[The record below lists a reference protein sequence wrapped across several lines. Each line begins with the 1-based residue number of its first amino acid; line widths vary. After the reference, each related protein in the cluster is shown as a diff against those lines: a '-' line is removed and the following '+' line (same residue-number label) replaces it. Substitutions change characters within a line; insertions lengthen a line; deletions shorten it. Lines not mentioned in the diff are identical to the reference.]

1 MYSEGNTSEFESLNI
16 DSSSTSSSRNRGR
29 KYSKIK
35 QFLCSPYGCL
45 AAFMVAMVAISFGQ
59 LIVLSNSSSS
69 NTGSSKFKGITGDTE
84 QDLSTVAKV
93 LMKQF
98 GQPPTYTKL
107 TDFKQHVATD
117 GIMNV
122 YTTKSDRAYGI
133 YFEVYESAL
142 GDENLFVRSDLVT
155 RSQGYDPMLH
165 TQFDGNN
172 PVWYFKLSE
181 DLQKIELYEKQL
193 NLRTSDQQLKQLL
206 EEGAV
211 DRWLGEFPIVDQFS
225 NQEKSETNKD
235 PSYVFD
241 AQAFVETEVFGVH
254 LPQDL
259 TLHRLVKVS
268 NFPSNINFIIESA
281 AAISNENDD
290 EDVGIMVSLAKLPKI
305 PMVGRQADP
314 RVGYFTTHYTDLGEH
329 PKRNDVRPSRR
340 IDTDVRLINR
350 WRLEKSTNC
359 DSNNLCE
366 PIKPIVYYIDPS
378 VPERWR
384 KYVAKGVTAWKKAF
398 EAIGFK
404 NTPRAVLP
412 GSKDWPKDYTAGDIR
427 YATIS
432 FAISREYVFSVG
444 PSISDPRSGEII
456 DADIGFAQEWVKAFT
471 TEIGTHNIDTSSK
484 ARRRRNYNSH
494 GKTPARKTSKD
505 GKDDDHDHHHHHH
518 HHHHNHNHAHSHIDS
533 RHGCGRLNSL
543 MESRSLLG
551 LSFGQNEVPDHVIG
565 NGLADVTT
573 HEVGHTLGLR
583 HNFKG
588 SSSIPFNQLNNKSY
602 TDENGITASIMDYVA
617 ANIASDPAKQN
628 QDNYFPGAN
637 TVGGYD
643 KIAIQYGYTVV
654 PDEHQGIELPV
665 LKNIAKLVETKK
677 YAFAT
682 DGDTDEQDPLA
693 RRYDLTN
700 DPIKYSNDRFDLV
713 YRLRKGLTTR
723 GLECG
728 DGYSCVYGLEHMLLR
743 NLFTNTRNALN
754 FIGGHI
760 ISHRF
765 PTGSA
770 SESSDAPVT
779 IVAPAY
785 IDQALGTFKRFFHDQ
800 YYFPTSTNTADGG
813 KMKLPFMVKYMSGY
827 DPTYPLFFANI
838 LKNHD
843 TYSKALLDFVLNDR
857 VLQNIEQTNYLAKAG
872 VQGWKPTT
880 TGSTSTPITPSD
892 VANKINVYY
901 ILTQMFKIVWFG
913 PNKEQMSQHQFKWN
927 VQRYF
932 ISKVAHFAYYKM
944 DEWDDTL
951 DVIDVLPVSA
961 PIQAQA
967 LQTLYD
973 IRGNVTEQW
982 EKANGP
988 VKRYYEDLICLT
1000 RSNRDHC
1007 ELIQDNHAHNK

>member
-1 MYSEGNTSEFESLNI
+1 MYDNVSEFESLNI
-16 DSSSTSSSRNRGR
+16 ESSSSSSSSSRGRRGNN
-29 KYSKIK
+29 KLKE
-35 QFLCSPYGCL
+35 FLCSPYGCL

-59 LIVLSNSSSS
+59 LIVLSHS
-69 NTGSSKFKGITGDTE
+69 GSSGGTSSLIKGITGDTE
-84 QDLSTVAKV
+84 QDLSIVAKV
-93 LMKQF
+93 LMKLY
-98 GQPPTYTKL
+98 GQPPSHTKL
-107 TDFKQHVATD
+107 TDFNQHVATD

-122 YTTKSDRAYGI
+122 YTTKSDNAYGI
-133 YFEVYESAL
+133 YFEVYKSAL
-142 GDENLFVRSDLVT
+142 GDTNLFVRSDLVT

-165 TQFDGNN
+165 TQFDGYN
-172 PVWYFKLSE
+172 PIWYFKLSE

-193 NLRTSDQQLKQLL
+193 NLRTSDPQLVQLL
-206 EEGAV
+206 KEGAV
-211 DRWLGEFPIVDQFS
+211 DRWLAEFPIVDQFS
-225 NQEKSETNKD
+225 NQEESEINKD

-241 AQAFVETEVFGVH
+241 AQDFVETQVFGVH
-254 LPQDL
+254 FPPDL
-259 TLHRLVKVS
+259 SLHRLEKVN
-268 NFPSNINFIIESA
+268 NFPNNVNFIIESSA
-281 AAISNENDD
+281 PASNENED
-290 EDVGIMVSLAKLPKI
+290 EDVGIMISLAKLPKN

-314 RVGYFTTHYTDLGEH
+314 RIGYFTSHYTDLGEH
-329 PKRNDVRPSRR
+329 PDRKDVRPSRR

-350 WRLEKSTNC
+350 WRLEKSKNC
-359 DSNNLCE
+359 DSNHLCE
-366 PIKPIVYYIDPS
+366 PVKPIIYYIDPS

-384 KYVAKGVTAWKKAF
+384 PYVAKGVTAWQKAF
-398 EAIGFK
+398 EQVGFK
-404 NTPRAVLP
+404 NTPRAILP
-412 GSKDWPKDYTAGDIR
+412 GSSEWPTDYTAGDIR

-471 TEIGTHNIDTSSK
+471 TQIGTQTVETSSSRSRYRSNK
-484 ARRRRNYNSH
+484 NNNNKHRRNME
-494 GKTPARKTSKD
+494 GKTKHRHHD
-505 GKDDDHDHHHHHH
+505 HDHHHLHHDHDHHHHD
-518 HHHHNHNHAHSHIDS
+518 HSHIDS
-533 RHGCGRLNSL
+533 RHGCGRLHSL
-543 MESRSLLG
+543 LEFRSLLG
-551 LSFGQNEVPDHVIG
+551 LNFGQKEVPEAVIG
-565 NGLADVTT
+565 DGLADVTT

-588 SSSIPFNQLNNKSY
+588 SSSIPFNKLNDKDY
-602 TDENGITASIMDYVA
+602 TDANGITASIMDYVA
-617 ANIASDPAKQN
+617 ANIAADPSKQ

-643 KIAIQYGYTVV
+643 KLAIKYGYTIV
-654 PDEHQGIELPV
+654 ENEKQGIEQQV
-665 LKNIAKLVETKK
+665 LKDIAKSVEDQG

-682 DGDTDEQDPLA
+682 DGDTEEQDPLA

-713 YRLRKGLTTR
+713 NRLRKGLTAR
-723 GLECG
+723 GLSCG

-743 NLFTNTRNALN
+743 SLFTNTRNALN

-765 PTGSA
+765 PTGTTSG
-770 SESSDAPVT
+770 SSDAPIQ
-779 IVAPAY
+779 IVAPEY
-785 IDQALGTFKRFFHDQ
+785 VDQALATLKRFFHDE

-838 LKNHD
+838 LKDHD
-843 TYSKALLDFVLNDR
+843 TYSKTLLDFVLNDR
-857 VLQNIEQTNYLAKAG
+857 VLFNVQQTSYLAKAG
-872 VQGWKPTT
+872 VKGWIP
-880 TGSTSTPITPSD
+880 TSTASESKTLTQNEIDT
-892 VANKINVYY
+892 KINIYNL
-901 ILTQMFKIVWFG
+901 LTQLFKMIWFG
-913 PNKEQMSQHQFKWN
+913 PKNERMSEYEFKWD

-951 DVIDVLPVSA
+951 DTIDVLPVSA

-982 EKANGP
+982 EKASGP
-988 VKRYYEDLICLT
+988 LKRYYEDLICLT

-1007 ELIQDNHAHNK
+1007 ELIQDNHAHSH